1 VAYAFVLRRLGPF
14 AVRPHLGRRVRALLG
29 ATLVGLAVSGNVAA
43 ASCVIHPRVCE
54 TLVIQASGPLTVY
67 VQALSCI
74 AASGLSWD
82 VRVTDGSRTVH
93 VPADGSPS
101 VVPGRK
107 VNVPRAGRWWLD
119 VRMSNTDPDARC
131 VRGESSTDPVTVS
144 GVRATPRLTPRPT
157 PEPPST
163 TAPGPS
169 PTRASVPT
177 ASSAPSSGSPG
188 PSASGGA
195 AVGLQVPGLQFGGGE
210 LSPEGAG
217 GSGEASPLIILALFG
232 LGAGGLELVGLA
244 IRRELKMRRR

>member
-1 VAYAFVLRRLGPF
+1 
-14 AVRPHLGRRVRALLG
+14 
-29 ATLVGLAVSGNVAA
+29 VSGNVAA
-43 ASCVIHPRVCE
+43 TTCVIHVKVCE

-67 VQALSCI
+67 VEALSCI
-74 AASGLSWD
+74 AGSGLSWD
-82 VRVTDGSRTVH
+82 VTVTDGSRKVH

-144 GVRATPRLTPRPT
+144 GVPATPRPT
-157 PEPPST
+157 PHPTSEPPSKA
-163 TAPGPS
+163 APAS
-169 PTRASVPT
+169 PDQAAAPPAASP
-177 ASSAPSSGSPG
+177 PSSGSPG

-195 AVGLQVPGLQFGGGE
+195 AVRLLVTGPPLEGGD

-217 GSGEASPLIILALFG
+217 DGSPLIVLAFFAM
-232 LGAGGLELVGLA
+232 GAGGMELIALA
-244 IRRELKMRRR
+244 IRRELKMRRRSATPESGP